1 MMLEENPL
9 FHTVAVQSTESSQ
22 WTTTPHLLRAIL
34 VIPTLGDMYMTDDLG
49 LILLLWWTDLY

>member
-34 VIPTLGDMYMTDDLG
+34 TIPTLGDMYMTDDLG
-49 LILLLWWTDLY
+49 LILLLW